1 MSVNI
6 ITKVVGAFG
15 TNCYLVYD
23 DHNVGIIIDPGDDAQ
38 ELERTI
44 KAYGLDIKAILL
56 THGHCDHLIGAAQL
70 EKDLHIPLY
79 VHSQDV
85 KAVNRCQ
92 SDALELGLT
101 CHETPKIDGT
111 LEDGQIFKAG
121 DLEFKVL
128 HTPGHTLGG
137 QVLVC
142 GQHAFC
148 GDTIFHG
155 SVGRTDFHD
164 GDHAVLINSIKNK
177 VYALPDSTILYP
189 GHGSQTSVGYEKK
202 HNPFVRA

>member
-6 ITKVVGAFG
+6 ITRAVGAFG

-23 DHNVGIIIDPGDDAQ
+23 DNHVGVVIDPGDDAQ
-38 ELERTI
+38 ELERVI

-70 EKDLHIPLY
+70 ERDLNLPLY
-79 VHSQDV
+79 VQSQDV
-85 KAVNRCQ
+85 KAVNRCK
-92 SDALELGLT
+92 SDALELGLV
-101 CHETPKIDGT
+101 CHEVPKITGT

-121 DLEFKVL
+121 ELEFTVV
-128 HTPGHTLGG
+128 HTPGHTPGG
-137 QVLVC
+137 MVLVC
-142 GQHAFC
+142 GKHAFC

-164 GDHAVLINSIKNK
+164 GDHTALINSIKSK
-177 VYALPDSTILYP
+177 VYALPDETILYP